1 MIHNL
6 VISNYKSLKHVELAG
21 LPPLFALV
29 GANASGKSN
38 FLDAIDFL
46 AHVFRDNLDS
56 ALASRGGYENV
67 ATRKARRAR
76 APIEF
81 SVTFE
86 SRRRP
91 SAARYPERWITGRY
105 WRYELAFKAVGT
117 SIDADVRI
125 ERESLEVSDTL
136 EGPFEVL
143 FVRERDSFSFA
154 DETLAPRFLASR
166 TERLNR
172 YFEPTRAVIPTI
184 LRVDVRNWVN
194 DFSRYRLYQVSP
206 LVARRPSAPSRE
218 ATVGRNGENL
228 ASVLRR
234 FPKRR
239 YAELMLLLRQAVP
252 TMESVEADY
261 IETKELGLFFRERG
275 FGRRWFADDVS
286 DGTIQAV
293 ALFVTLLSREPG
305 VLLEEPE
312 NSLHPWI
319 LRSFVN
325 LLREYASVDSV
336 GGVNR
341 KTQVFMVTHSPIALD
356 MLAAENVY
364 VAERTDG
371 STVIRCATELVDDPA
386 GLARY
391 LSENALGLGDSWFSG
406 LLGGFPE

>member
-1 MIHNL
+1 M
-6 VISNYKSLKHVELAG
+6 
-21 LPPLFALV
+21 
-29 GANASGKSN
+29 
-38 FLDAIDFL
+38 
-46 AHVFRDNLDS
+46 
-56 ALASRGGYENV
+56 
-67 ATRKARRAR
+67 
-76 APIEF
+76 
-81 SVTFE
+81 
-86 SRRRP
+86 
-91 SAARYPERWITGRY
+91 
-105 WRYELAFKAVGT
+105 
-117 SIDADVRI
+117 
-125 ERESLEVSDTL
+125 
-136 EGPFEVL
+136 
-143 FVRERDSFSFA
+143 
-154 DETLAPRFLASR
+154 
-166 TERLNR
+166 
-172 YFEPTRAVIPTI
+172 
-184 LRVDVRNWVN
+184 
-194 DFSRYRLYQVSP
+194 
-206 LVARRPSAPSRE
+206 
-218 ATVGRNGENL
+218 GRNGENL